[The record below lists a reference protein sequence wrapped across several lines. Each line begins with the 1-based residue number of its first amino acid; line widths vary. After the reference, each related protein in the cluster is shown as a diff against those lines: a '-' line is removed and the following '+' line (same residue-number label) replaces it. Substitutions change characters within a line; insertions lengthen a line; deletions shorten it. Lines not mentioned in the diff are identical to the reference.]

1 MGHAPQKKS
10 PKPRA
15 RPPKKS
21 PKKLTEDF
29 RGVNRAHF
37 PAMSTT
43 LQQLAALSSYFEDKD
58 AIELMCL
65 VLASKAEKNFLLCKT
80 KCHLRVTFLTSR
92 ERNIIESFIKE
103 KFPLGQQDISIVSRQ
118 ITFKV
123 KTGHQ
128 EIRKLCEQINK
139 ATSFTRPICSM
150 LPEKFFDDGR
160 FCKRIYRDNKLMWT
174 VFDNTIF
181 DNIGNKE
188 YELIPTISIGAQET
202 DIGRYVKDGDVC
214 VPISRMTMKHDEDL
228 EAALGRIKAFLQRV
242 PDMRQYLNTSKRK
255 AEVEEE
261 CRKTEQRVEKN
272 FQEQLT
278 KLKEQKSRD
287 MEQIQ
292 KKRKI
297 VHEDL
302 KALERPP
309 ILKDAQMISKSG
321 RLVSI

>member
-1 MGHAPQKKS
+1 
-10 PKPRA
+10 
-15 RPPKKS
+15 
-21 PKKLTEDF
+21 
-29 RGVNRAHF
+29 
-37 PAMSTT
+37 MSTT

-80 KCHLRVTFLTSR
+80 KCHLRVTFLTTM

-103 KFPLGQQDISIVSRQ
+103 KFPLGKQCLSIVSRE
-118 ITFKV
+118 ISFKV

-128 EIRKLCEQINK
+128 EVKRLCEQINK

-150 LPEKFFDDGR
+150 LPEKFFDDGK
-160 FCKRIYRDNKLMWT
+160 FCRRIYRDNKLMWT

-181 DNIGNKE
+181 DNIDNKE
-188 YELIPTISIGAQET
+188 YELIPTISVGKQET
-202 DIGRYVKDGDVC
+202 CRYVKDGDVC
-214 VPISRMTMKHDEDL
+214 VPIIPRVTMGHDEEL
-228 EAALGRIKAFLQRV
+228 EAPLGRIKAFLQRV
-242 PDMRQYLNTSKRK
+242 PEMRQYLDTSKRK

-261 CRKTEQRVEKN
+261 YRKTEKRVEKN

-278 KLKEQKSRD
+278 KLKEQKSRE

-297 VHEDL
+297 VHEEL
-302 KALERPP
+302 GALERPQ
-309 ILKDAQMISKSG
+309 ILKDARMISESG
-321 RLVSI
+321 RLLYI